1 MRTGSRNI
9 FGEIFNNLYMRNVLL
24 IMSSERATTTVILI
38 VIIVIWFL
46 CDLFVFLCL
55 QASFFQIPMLYVI
68 LMYL

>member
-1 MRTGSRNI
+1 
-9 FGEIFNNLYMRNVLL
+9 MRNVLL

-46 CDLFVFLCL
+46 CDLFAFLCL
-55 QASFFQIPMLYVI
+55 QASFFKIPMLYVI